1 MKNKNKSHWAVM
13 VLASL
18 LAASCSSVDDD
29 ERLIYV
35 KPADVARKVL
45 IEDFT
50 GQRCVNCPNATDE
63 IARLQEAYGEDNVI
77 AVGIHSGPLGYY
89 TRGNVLGLSTQTGE
103 EYYNYWKVEYQP
115 AGVINRKGGVQNYT
129 AWQGT
134 VQTDIQQTAR
144 LAMALD
150 ATVEDGQIRITV
162 KTQGINGIVTGKLQL
177 WVVED
182 GITALQMMPDGSAN
196 ANYVHSHVFR
206 AAVNGTWGT
215 DITLCEGEEQ
225 EHSFSIALSDEWKTE
240 NLSIVAFVY
249 NDSGVEQVERTVVG
263 G

>member
-1 MKNKNKSHWAVM
+1 MNNIKKSYWAVI
-13 VLASL
+13 VLAAL
-18 LAASCSSVDDD
+18 LTASCSSVDDD

-35 KPADVARKVL
+35 TPADVARKVL

-63 IARLQEAYGEDNVI
+63 IARLQETYGEENVI
-77 AVGIHSGPLGYY
+77 AVGIHSGPLGFY
-89 TRGNVLGLSTQTGE
+89 TRGNVLGLSTATGE

-129 AWQGT
+129 AWQSS
-134 VQTDIQQTAR
+134 VQTDIQQMAR
-144 LAMALD
+144 LSLAVD
-150 ATVEDGQIRITV
+150 AAIDGGQINVSV
-162 KTQGINGIVTGKLQL
+162 KTQGTNGTVTGRLQL

-182 GITALQMMPDGSAN
+182 GITALQMMPDGKAN
-196 ANYVHSHVFR
+196 AEYVHNHVLR

-215 DITLCEGEEQ
+215 DITVREGEEQ
-225 EHSFSIALSDEWKTE
+225 ESTFSIALSNEWNAR

-249 NDSGVEQVERTVVG
+249 NDGGVEQAERAKVE
-263 G
+263 

>member
-1 MKNKNKSHWAVM
+1 MNNNKKKHWAVI

-18 LAASCSSVDDD
+18 LAASCSSVGDD
-29 ERLIYV
+29 ERLVYV

-77 AVGIHSGPLGYY
+77 AVGIHSGPLGFY
-89 TRGNVLGLSTQTGE
+89 TRGNILGLRTQTGD
-103 EYYNYWKVEYQP
+103 EYYDYWHVEYQP

-134 VQTDIQQTAR
+134 IQTDIQETAR
-144 LAMALD
+144 IMLTLE
-150 ATVEDGQIRITV
+150 ATTTEGQLRTTV
-162 KTQGINGIVTGKLQL
+162 KTLGTNGTVTGKLQL
-177 WVVED
+177 WVIED
-182 GITALQMMPDGSAN
+182 GITALQMMPDGSSN
-196 ANYVHSHVFR
+196 ANYVHNHVFR

-215 DITLCEGEEQ
+215 DITIREGEEK
-225 EHSFSIALSDEWKTE
+225 ESTFSIALSDDWNPER
-240 NLSIVAFVY
+240 LSIVAFVY
-249 NDSGVEQVERTVVG
+249 NDGGVEQVERVAVE
-263 G
+263 